1 MESGNS
7 YVIRG
12 WLTTDPLEKAFW
24 KLLQGSSGAYFITA
38 EPVIEKVRIDCAKL
52 ALRKNLDIDSCQH
65 CDRELKQGKCK
76 IIDNLFDLDKNLS
89 KETISS
95 LVYIAG
101 YV

>member
-1 MESGNS
+1 M
-7 YVIRG
+7 
-12 WLTTDPLEKAFW
+12 
-24 KLLQGSSGAYFITA
+24 LQGSSGAYFITA
-38 EPVIEKVRIDCAKL
+38 EPVIEKVRIGCAKL